1 MNIKLKKPKLK
12 KKKEEKLEGEEPR
25 IGKNKEVGQEGKKG
39 HVGRKGVRTD
49 YWDQGGMGKKTKI
62 HPQGIFCLVHY

>member
-25 IGKNKEVGQEGKKG
+25 IGKNKEVG
-39 HVGRKGVRTD
+39 
-49 YWDQGGMGKKTKI
+49 
-62 HPQGIFCLVHY
+62 